1 MMKKSLKGGL
11 IAALLLASVTMVSCE
26 KCAECHYDFNDE
38 EVELGE
44 KCGDDLTDLEASG
57 YEVNGTTYE
66 VHCHDH

>member
-1 MMKKSLKGGL
+1 MKKGLKGGV
-11 IAALLLASVTMVSCE
+11 IAALMLTSVAMFSCE
-26 KCAECHYDFNDE
+26 KCAECHYDMNDE

-57 YEVNGTTYE
+57 YTENGTTYE